1 MFSYLKRN
9 LRLLN
14 DRMATNLPQV
24 GYIAP
29 QGTYIAWLDFSPLG
43 LDDPAAYFRER
54 AHVALTDGLECGRV
68 GRGCARMNFAMP
80 YPLLETCLDDMCD
93 ALREDGLI

>member
-54 AHVALTDGLECGRV
+54 TSR
-68 GRGCARMNFAMP
+68 
-80 YPLLETCLDDMCD
+80 
-93 ALREDGLI
+93 